1 MNATGASI
9 SNRFNRTA
17 QGLWMVLLGIPLLI
31 AYGAGLILIIIGAVR
46 MRGSGRANKIR
57 KKGQE
62 AFGTISYK
70 IMEHGEEISLLTQKR
85 VIFYYELEN
94 GLLGRTNQAI
104 NKRTYKILCQ
114 LKKNIPIKVLD
125 NQAAIDI
132 DKFEDIKEKEDIEK
146 IQPDTRDLGFSSQDP
161 AYRYKYGEMT
171 KKSVVLLILAG
182 VFFVVYEVFSHVS
195 ISVSSGDS
203 QTLAYFHNIIAV
215 VVMTVYLSFF
225 LCLLFFFLG
234 MKKMAF
240 YGIASKIRKDDHHI
254 EKEGRLIPFVN
265 KNGGT
270 LRVLPNKAIFQYTA
284 ENGLLIQTE
293 QVINKKM
300 FLKIMEKTDDEV
312 SIFELSNYA
321 VINNKKLLGQK
332 PSKFEKLFE
341 FLNKYKIFFAIAVI
355 SNIYFLVTELIHL
368 ISVGFTDGVSIFSLA
383 MYFLTIIYIT
393 LMEFLEPKDN
403 KGNWAYVM
411 TVVFL
416 SCNVVATIATLVI
429 GFMNVGVSFF
439 HTGIINFFGFGGIY
453 FFYIL
458 YKISKSIVNSKKAD
472 RLELP
477 YERCSNFGDIISNF
491 YTLFNYIAWV
501 FIVMFLYNTEAR
513 PVMLET
519 GIFVTIMLANL
530 IVSIVFIVKCAKG
543 TTKETKMKKDDIKE

>member
-17 QGLWMVLLGIPLLI
+17 QGLWMVILGIPLLI
-31 AYGAGLILIIIGAVR
+31 AYGAGLILIIIGAIR

-70 IMEHGEEISLLTQKR
+70 IMEHDEKVSLLTKKR
-85 VIFYYELEN
+85 VVFYYKLEN
-94 GLLGRTNQAI
+94 GRLGRTNESI
-104 NKRTYKILCQ
+104 NKRTYKILSK
-114 LKKNIPIKVLD
+114 LEKNIPIKVLD
-125 NQAAIDI
+125 NQAALDLS
-132 DKFEDIKEKEDIEK
+132 KYKKSKKEEIEN
-146 IQPDTRDLGFSSQDP
+146 IQPNTDDLGFSSQDP

-171 KKSVVLLILAG
+171 KKSVVLLILAA
-182 VFFVVYEVFSHVS
+182 VFFALYEVFSHMAIS
-195 ISVSSGDS
+195 ISTGDA
-203 QTLAYFHNIIAV
+203 TYAAYFGAIIAV

-234 MKKMAF
+234 MKKMAY
-240 YGIASKIRKDDHHI
+240 YGIASKIRKDDKHI

-300 FLKIMEKTDDEV
+300 FGKIMEQTDEK
-312 SIFELSNYA
+312 IPCLELNNYA
-321 VINNKKLLGQK
+321 VINNKEVCGKQ

-341 FLNKYKIFFAIAVI
+341 FLNKYKIFFIIAVL

-368 ISVGFTDGVSIFSLA
+368 ISVGFTDGVSLFSLA
-383 MYFLTIIYIT
+383 MYFITIIYIS
-393 LMEFLEPKDN
+393 LMEFLEPKD
-403 KGNWAYVM
+403 KTGNWAYVI
-411 TVVFL
+411 TVTFL
-416 SCNVVATIATLVI
+416 SCNVVATLATLVI
-429 GFMNVGVSFF
+429 GFMNVGISFV
-439 HTGIINFFGFGGIY
+439 HTSIINFFGFSGIY

-458 YKISKSIVNSKKAD
+458 YKTAKSIVNSKKAD
-472 RLELP
+472 RLDLD
-477 YERCSNFGDIISNF
+477 YERCSNFGDIISNS

-501 FIVMFLYNTEAR
+501 FIVLFLYNMAAR

-530 IVSIVFIVKCAKG
+530 IVSIIFIVICAKG